1 MDACNQHR
9 NMLWGETLIDVGNGP
24 DADASTL
31 DTGEHVQISQGKDSS
46 LAHKLQQVIEFEH
59 SKLKKLTRV
68 RDVKLKRLQELGSL
82 DTAEEAEHDMQLLM
96 SEINDLNRQ
105 TRALDFSEDELMQ
118 RLGDNLETVYHK
130 RQDLTT

>member
-1 MDACNQHR
+1 M
-9 NMLWGETLIDVGNGP
+9 
-24 DADASTL
+24 
-31 DTGEHVQISQGKDSS
+31 
-46 LAHKLQQVIEFEH
+46 
-59 SKLKKLTRV
+59 
-68 RDVKLKRLQELGSL
+68 KLKRLQELGSL